1 MTMKKILKLIM
12 IAVLHHEDDLNGLGA
27 VSKVPAAGW
36 HHQALS
42 PTAFE
47 RLRGLPTT
55 CEPKGLRAAGGTARN
70 ACFLTAAR
78 AREALT
84 GRTRRSGGGEAGGET
99 HGPPLPS
106 AAPHL
111 ASMGQPCRLI
121 FASKQHKDEHA
132 LFDYNIADGKTT
144 SQDKEGTPPDQQ
156 HFIFAGKQRKDGHTL
171 LDYNIQVLMDSLRF
185 EIPALL
191 FFSSTMDKEGLP
203 PDQQRLIFARK
214 QREDDHTATLDK
226 EGHPS
231 DQQRPIFTGKQLEDE
246 RWGKNI
252 FVQTQLF

>member
-1 MTMKKILKLIM
+1 
-12 IAVLHHEDDLNGLGA
+12 
-27 VSKVPAAGW
+27 
-36 HHQALS
+36 
-42 PTAFE
+42 
-47 RLRGLPTT
+47 
-55 CEPKGLRAAGGTARN
+55 
-70 ACFLTAAR
+70 
-78 AREALT
+78 
-84 GRTRRSGGGEAGGET
+84 
-99 HGPPLPS
+99 
-106 AAPHL
+106 
-111 ASMGQPCRLI
+111 
-121 FASKQHKDEHA
+121 
-132 LFDYNIADGKTT
+132 
-144 SQDKEGTPPDQQ
+144 
-156 HFIFAGKQRKDGHTL
+156 
-171 LDYNIQVLMDSLRF
+171 MDSLRF